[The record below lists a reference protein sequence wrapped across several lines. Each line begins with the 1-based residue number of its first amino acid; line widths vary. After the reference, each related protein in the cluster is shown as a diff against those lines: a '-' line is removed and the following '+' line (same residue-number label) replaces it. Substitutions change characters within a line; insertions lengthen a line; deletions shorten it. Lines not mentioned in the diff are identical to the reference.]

1 MQVFFLEEKFIL
13 SLTPHDEQQMEKPNI
28 AIIGAG
34 MTGVVCARN
43 LKDAGYET
51 IIFEKSRGIGG
62 RMATRRTSEGL
73 QFDHGAQ
80 YITAKNKHFQ
90 SFIDTAISAGC
101 AAHWKIEEKSTFV
114 GRPSM
119 NSLLDSFVEGLSLK
133 YNTEILRV
141 QKSKHG
147 WMLSSENQNQ
157 LFDIVVLALPAPQI
171 INLIGEHNPLSQE
184 LSNVEMK
191 PCLTL
196 MAAFPSNKSSPFIT
210 RREPNDDLAWIS
222 QDSAKPNRPSEIT
235 CWVAQAGDDWS
246 TKYLEYNKD
255 EIAQLLSPMLCERLS
270 ISSSEL
276 LYSSAHRWRYSKVTR
291 PLGNPFMSDDSET
304 LYVGGDWTISAR
316 VEGAWESGTAIAR
329 SILEYL

>member
-1 MQVFFLEEKFIL
+1 M
-13 SLTPHDEQQMEKPNI
+13 SLKHYDEQQMEKPNI

-43 LKDAGYET
+43 LKDAGYEP

-62 RMATRRTSEGL
+62 RMATRRTTEGL

-119 NSLLDSFVEGLSLK
+119 NSLLGSVVKGLSLQLNK
-133 YNTEILRV
+133 EIIKVHKTE
-141 QKSKHG
+141 HG

-157 LFDIVVLALPAPQI
+157 LFDIVVVALPAPQI
-171 INLIGEHNPLSQE
+171 INLIGEENPLSQK
-184 LSNVEMK
+184 LCNVEMA

-196 MAAFPSNKSSPFIT
+196 MAAVPPNKAIPFIT
-210 RREPNDDLAWIS
+210 RREAGNDLAWIA
-222 QDSAKPNRPSEIT
+222 QDSAKPNRPREIT
-235 CWVAQAGDDWS
+235 CWVAQASDDWS

-255 EIAQLLSPMLCERLS
+255 EIAQLLTPMLCERLS

-276 LYSSAHRWRYSKVTR
+276 LYSSAHRWRYSKVTK

-304 LYVGGDWTISAR
+304 LYLGGDWTISAR

-329 SILEYL
+329 SILEHL

>member
-1 MQVFFLEEKFIL
+1 
-13 SLTPHDEQQMEKPNI
+13 MEKPNI

-51 IIFEKSRGIGG
+51 TIFEKSRGIGG

-119 NSLLDSFVEGLSLK
+119 NSLLGSTVEDLSIQF
-133 YNTEILRV
+133 NTEILNV

-157 LFDIVVLALPAPQI
+157 FFDIVVLALPAPQI
-171 INLIGEHNPLSQE
+171 INLIGEHNSLSQE
-184 LSNVEMK
+184 LTNVEMK

-196 MAAFPSNKSSPFIT
+196 MAAFPSNKAAPFIT
-210 RREPNDDLAWIS
+210 RREPDDDLAWIA
-222 QDSAKPNRPSEIT
+222 QDSAKPYRPREMT

-246 TKYLEYNKD
+246 TKYLEYDKD
-255 EIAQLLSPMLCERLS
+255 EIARILIPMLCDRLRV
-270 ISSSEL
+270 SSSEL
-276 LYSSAHRWRYSKVTR
+276 LYSSAHRWRYSRVTK
-291 PLGNPFMSDDSET
+291 PLGNSFLSDNSAT
-304 LYVGGDWTISAR
+304 LYVGGDWAISSR
-316 VEGAWESGTAIAR
+316 VEGAWESGTAISKA
-329 SILEYL
+329 ILENVKH